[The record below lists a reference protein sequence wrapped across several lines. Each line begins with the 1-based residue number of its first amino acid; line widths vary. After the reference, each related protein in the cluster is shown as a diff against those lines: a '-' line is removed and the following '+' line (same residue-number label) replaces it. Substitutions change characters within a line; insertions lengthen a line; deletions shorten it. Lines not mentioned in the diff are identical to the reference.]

1 MDSKKNIKLE
11 ISTLKQTE
19 VIHKKKNKFYWLNYL
34 INTKKYRN

>member
-19 VIHKKKNKFYWLNYL
+19 VIHKKTTNF
-34 INTKKYRN
+34 TG